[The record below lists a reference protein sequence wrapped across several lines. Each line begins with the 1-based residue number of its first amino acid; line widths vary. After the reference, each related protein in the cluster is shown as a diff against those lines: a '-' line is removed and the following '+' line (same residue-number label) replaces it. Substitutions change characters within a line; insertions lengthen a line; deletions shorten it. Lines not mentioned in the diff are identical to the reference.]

1 MVTTQ
6 DTSAKEDL
14 DSLQGRQA
22 EELFPDFFQKTARKE
37 YEGPAVPQPPGDSWL
52 VNDTPDGREDTAVLR
67 ALLLVRDAEQR
78 SLVGVKLQHMGYT
91 TAVVQ
96 SAEHALDE
104 LRTASYQLVVCGTD
118 AAYSAFRD
126 YLSHSVPQQ
135 RRRLLYY
142 VLIGPDVHTCYDLE
156 ALAFSTNL
164 VINVRE
170 LPYLEVILRKGFRDY
185 EKLFRPFLE
194 VLGDDRSPV
203 PL

>member
-1 MVTTQ
+1 MVTE
-6 DTSAKEDL
+6 DTSEN
-14 DSLQGRQA
+14 SNESIRGRQA
-22 EELFPDFFQKTARKE
+22 EELFPDLFQQSAKE
-37 YEGPAVPQPPGDSWL
+37 KINGPTVPQPLGDSWL
-52 VNDTPDGREDTAVLR
+52 QSDSPAAREETKLH
-67 ALLLVRDAEQR
+67 ALLLLSDVRQQRLVEQ
-78 SLVGVKLQHMGYT
+78 KLQKMGYEV
-91 TAVVQ
+91 AVAP
-96 SAEHALDE
+96 SATEAVE
-104 LRTASYQLVVCGTD
+104 QFRTAQFQLVVCDTE
-118 AAYSAFRD
+118 ASSNSFHLYISQ
-126 YLSHSVPQQ
+126 SVPQQ